1 LAAFDESFV
10 KHCVL
15 ILRNAPLN
23 HIKNLEAFRIGLGLT
38 LSSNEVTVAMVDE
51 GVFNA
56 VEMRPELVERPS
68 VEAFL
73 GFYDDV
79 GVRQLADR
87 EALERYGVEKLRN
100 GVAAVDRGEIV
111 AAIRQADVV
120 IPF

>member
-1 LAAFDESFV
+1 MGY
-10 KHCVL
+10 
-15 ILRNAPLN
+15 LRNAPLN

-87 EALERYGVEKLRN
+87 EADLPLPRPISLTCRW
-100 GVAAVDRGEIV
+100 
-111 AAIRQADVV
+111 
-120 IPF
+120 

>member
-1 LAAFDESFV
+1 M
-10 KHCVL
+10 KRCVL
-15 ILRNAPLN
+15 ILRHAPLN

-87 EALERYGVEKLRN
+87 EALEKYGVETLRK